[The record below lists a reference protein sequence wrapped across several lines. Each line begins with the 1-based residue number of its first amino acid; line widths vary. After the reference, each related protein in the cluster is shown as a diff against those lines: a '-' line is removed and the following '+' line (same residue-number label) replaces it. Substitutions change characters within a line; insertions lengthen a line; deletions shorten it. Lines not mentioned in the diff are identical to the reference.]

1 MNCQETPG
9 QEINH
14 AEADLD
20 RLVEQHQLTPEQET
34 EPEQYGEETSEDM
47 CYSYS
52 APVEGQYLEGCIDEC
67 RSFQTLQEAEDHC
80 DQILD
85 CGGVTHSL
93 YGEGQAWHDG
103 VGPYEVRLGPAL
115 KASQDGDIS
124 WVRIEV
130 ADSDNARRGRA
141 PPPSFQSA
149 SCHVPIALRPHPVPP
164 LVPAPAL
171 SPPQSLVA
179 RPANPPSRRSRAAA
193 APVQRGGDGDG
204 LRLRRME
211 RRPRRVPRPGARTAR
226 GGGGG
231 GTPAPLS
238 VAAAPKSNPPPQ
250 HPTHKNTKNKAQ
262 QKQKI

>member
-130 ADSDNARRGRA
+130 PDSDNARRDRA

-149 SCHVPIALRPHPVPP
+149 S
-164 LVPAPAL
+164 L
-171 SPPQSLVA
+171 SRSHRVT
-179 RPANPPSRRSRAAA
+179 PPSRPS
-193 APVQRGGDGDG
+193 P
-204 LRLRRME
+204 
-211 RRPRRVPRPGARTAR
+211 RPRPRPL
-226 GGGGG
+226 
-231 GTPAPLS
+231 PA
-238 VAAAPKSNPPPQ
+238 A
-250 HPTHKNTKNKAQ
+250 
-262 QKQKI
+262 